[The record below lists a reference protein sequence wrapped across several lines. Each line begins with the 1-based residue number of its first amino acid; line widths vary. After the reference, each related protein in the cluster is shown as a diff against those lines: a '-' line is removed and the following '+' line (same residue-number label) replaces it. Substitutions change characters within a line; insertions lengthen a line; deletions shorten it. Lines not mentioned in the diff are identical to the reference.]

1 MKTLTIASLQRPL
14 TVLEVAEENLHSTK
28 AKLLTALVPYDNERR
43 EIERQIHELHLEI
56 DAIEEAANENPTIT
70 ALFDER
76 DEWQELSAQ
85 ALDDVKSLALSAW
98 QLGETSGVKQW
109 RQGKWEVGLQSTLES
124 SKTIGSRGLEVY
136 DRASVSVT
144 KVEED

>member
-14 TVLEVAEENLHSTK
+14 TVLEVAEENLRSTK
-28 AKLLTALVPYDNERR
+28 AKLLTVLAPYDNERR
-43 EIERQIHELHLEI
+43 EIERQIHELHMEI
-56 DAIEEAANENPTIT
+56 DAIEEAANEDPTIA

-85 ALDDVKSLALSAW
+85 VLDAVKTLALSAW

-124 SKTIGSRGLEVY
+124 SKTIGLRGLEVY